1 MKKLKHEKIIK
12 DKILNHVNTGEM
24 ICNVQKQKNKQT
36 KNNETKQQKRG
47 TATLFPEDKTQN
59 NQKKMEILFVPSDQ
73 SADYACLTVIWQF
86 APTGDT
92 LFWKEVP

>member
-1 MKKLKHEKIIK
+1 MFKNRKT
-12 DKILNHVNTGEM
+12 N
-24 ICNVQKQKNKQT
+24 KQKTMKQNNK
-36 KNNETKQQKRG
+36 KKG

-73 SADYACLTVIWQF
+73 SADCACLTVMWQF